1 MLFIYAQALALGFAI
16 AMPVGP
22 AGLFCMQRTLML
34 GRAAGLAA
42 GLGIATADALT
53 AALIAGGLS
62 IAADFLVA
70 QARPLMLAI
79 GIILVGLGIAILW
92 APPVTQA
99 IRLSSATRRWSFLTG
114 FLLTIANP
122 MAILMMGAALTL
134 LGLIESDIGLVRA
147 ALLAAG
153 VFSGSLLWWA
163 ILVTGVNTVQRQ
175 IPPAIVGW
183 INRAAGLILVVLGVI
198 AFGRGL
204 I

>member
-1 MLFIYAQALALGFAI
+1 
-16 AMPVGP
+16 
-22 AGLFCMQRTLML
+22 
-34 GRAAGLAA
+34 
-42 GLGIATADALT
+42 
-53 AALIAGGLS
+53 
-62 IAADFLVA
+62 
-70 QARPLMLAI
+70 
-79 GIILVGLGIAILW
+79 
-92 APPVTQA
+92 
-99 IRLSSATRRWSFLTG
+99 
-114 FLLTIANP
+114 
-122 MAILMMGAALTL
+122 MMGAALTL